1 MRIGIDLG
9 GSHISIG
16 LIEEGEILN
25 KKEKDFSEEERNN
38 IKEVIENV
46 IVNSINDIL
55 IEEKMKLSEIE
66 LIGIAA
72 PRYS

>member
-16 LIEEGEILN
+16 LIEEGKIVN
-25 KKEKDFSEEERNN
+25 KKEKDFREAERNN
-38 IKEVIENV
+38 IEEVIENT
-46 IVNSINDIL
+46 IVNSINEIL
-55 IEEKMKLSEIE
+55 TERKMKLSEIE

-72 PRYS
+72 PRYP